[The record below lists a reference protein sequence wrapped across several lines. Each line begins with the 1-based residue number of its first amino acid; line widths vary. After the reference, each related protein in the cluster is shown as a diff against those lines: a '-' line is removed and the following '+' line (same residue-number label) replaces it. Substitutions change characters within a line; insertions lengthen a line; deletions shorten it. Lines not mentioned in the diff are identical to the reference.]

1 MKQGLYE
8 QVINQEILDQLN
20 SLEQDKFIINK
31 SDIDKEEAKAILQS
45 DSKIDIKCLMVLQSF
60 ININIDI

>member
-1 MKQGLYE
+1 MYLLKQGLYE

-31 SDIDKEEAKAILQS
+31 KVHQKFDTLFGTLSYKLPATATEE
-45 DSKIDIKCLMVLQSF
+45 
-60 ININIDI
+60 